1 MAADIST
8 SLKDWSVTEAS
19 NSPAGTT
26 AIGANLDDNLRQ
38 IQSTVRD
45 VWSQDSIASATT
57 TDLGTKDAGSLSITG
72 TTTMKSTQ
80 TLTGTKATTTAHT
93 TPTLGCRPTMVP
105 SG

>member
-1 MAADIST
+1 MSMGMRNMPRKQGMMI
-8 SLKDWSVTEAS
+8 
-19 NSPAGTT
+19 
-26 AIGANLDDNLRQ
+26 
-38 IQSTVRD
+38 TVMKSMRK
-45 VWSQDSIASATT
+45 AM
-57 TDLGTKDAGSLSITG
+57 ITG